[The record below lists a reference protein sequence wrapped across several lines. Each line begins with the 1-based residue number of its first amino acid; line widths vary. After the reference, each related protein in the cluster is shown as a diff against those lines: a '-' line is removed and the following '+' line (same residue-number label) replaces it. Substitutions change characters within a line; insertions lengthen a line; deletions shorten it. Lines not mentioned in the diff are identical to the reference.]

1 MIAAVAN
8 ALRVPP
14 APGRLPLVLGV
25 VAAVGAI
32 GVGAGRSP
40 VLTLTG
46 AVGLLFVLAASRD
59 LAAGVGLLTVLLFV
73 ERIPGTPTTGLTVVK
88 MAGGLLALLW
98 IVRVLEREAAMP
110 FLFAHHPGFAYAV
123 VLFPGWAFASTL
135 WAESVPDA
143 RANAFR
149 LAQGVLLV
157 FIVFS
162 ALRDRRQ
169 LIGVLWA
176 FAGGA
181 VLTALIGLGGAT
193 AAEQVGPFSE
203 TLRLAGGIG
212 DPNEL
217 AALLVPALAITVGL
231 LASTRSPPVRLG
243 LVTMLFVI
251 ALALLMTQSRG
262 GLVALGV
269 TLVIAPLLAG
279 PARPRVLAVVLSIGA
294 LAISYYT
301 VVAPP
306 EQLERITSFAA
317 GGGTGRQDLW
327 TISLEMF
334 GDRPVLGVGAG
345 NFVVVEPRYAVGDIN
360 LQRADLVV
368 DTPRGAHNTYLHEV
382 TELGLVGGAIFAVV
396 LLGGLAI
403 GLRAARS
410 FARTGDRELELVARS
425 VVIAVL
431 GMLAAF
437 TFISAAHRE
446 QLWLLLG
453 VLATLGTVA
462 GRESEASGA
471 RGDADSPE
479 SSRP

>member
-1 MIAAVAN
+1 VIAAVAD
-8 ALRVPP
+8 ALRMP
-14 APGRLPLVLGV
+14 AWPGGRWRPALTFGV
-25 VAAVGAI
+25 VAAIAMI

-46 AVGLLFVLAASRD
+46 AVGLLFVLATSRE
-59 LAAGVGLLTVLLFV
+59 LAAGVALLTVLLFV
-73 ERIPGTPTTGLTVVK
+73 ERIPATPTTGLTVVK
-88 MAGGLLALLW
+88 MAGGVLALLW
-98 IVRVLEREAAMP
+98 IVRVLERGSRVP
-110 FLFAHHPGFAYAV
+110 FLLARHPVFGYAV
-123 VLFPGWAFASTL
+123 VLFPAWAFVSVL
-135 WAESVPDA
+135 WAESVADA

-149 LAQGVLLV
+149 LTLGALLV

-162 ALRDRRQ
+162 ALRDRRH

-176 FAGGA
+176 FAAGA

-193 AAEQVGPFSE
+193 AAEQVGPYSE
-203 TLRLAGGIG
+203 TIRLAGGIG

-217 AALLVPALAITVGL
+217 AAILVPSLAITVGL
-231 LASTRSPPVRLG
+231 FVTTRSPPVRLG

-251 ALALLMTQSRG
+251 GLALLLTQSRG
-262 GLVALGV
+262 GLVALAA
-269 TLVIAPLLAG
+269 TLVIAPALAG

-294 LAISYYT
+294 LAIAYYT

-306 EQLERITSFAA
+306 EQLERVTSFAA

-327 TISLEMF
+327 AISLEML

-345 NFVVVEPRYAVGDIN
+345 NFVVVEPRYAVGDVD
-360 LQRADLVV
+360 LRRVDLVV
-368 DTPRGAHNTYLHEV
+368 DTPRGAHNTYLHEL
-382 TELGLVGGAIFAVV
+382 TELGMIGGAIFAVV
-396 LLGGLAI
+396 LVGGLGI

-410 FARTGDRELELVARS
+410 FARAGDRELELVARS
-425 VVIAVL
+425 VVVGVV

-453 VLATLGTVA
+453 VLAALGTVA
-462 GRESEASGA
+462 GRERAATGEPAGA
-471 RGDADSPE
+471 D
-479 SSRP
+479 RP